1 MSDKYNQIKQTW
13 KIKSILNEAAND
25 WKQLYGCYPT
35 VKEFI
40 NLINEHSSVL
50 PNTSNIL
57 VEDRLITSNDI
68 TWLSETIINEQAVG
82 EEYFTNAKPQDIEN
96 LIKSAP
102 GMETKIRER
111 YARAQAAKIDNTNAA
126 AGKRTN
132 AERTAAESASGPTK
146 PNTAQAA
153 AAAAAKAEKTAKDR
167 SAQEAE
173 KAAEAKG
180 RKDQV
185 GAPPSAAAPAQE
197 RVRVT
202 PEEAAKATATDWRT
216 RSSDPAERIRQKEA
230 SDAER
235 ARARRAARPASS
247 SPPPTEVKPSWG
259 ERLTTGGL
267 DAADKFGKTVLT
279 GVEKVGTG
287 ALETGKFAA
296 RLPGGLIGAIPMV
309 AGAYGGDYV
318 GREIGGGDVGALA
331 GEVVGSWAANNAA
344 YGGAEWAGKKISNAA
359 SKIIP
364 QGVQNTGKTV
374 AKKWSD
380 FRDKVPLSDLLR
392 VPPKDG
398 PGLLQRNQL
407 TLGGAGGMAAAGLAS
422 NWADEEGK
430 KLFPAYK
437 AWGEANPGKKFAT
450 KLAVDLPLMTAG
462 AHLGNKASAMV
473 AGAAAANWADRK
485 AQEYFPGY
493 KAWGEANPK
502 TKIATTLPMMATG
515 AYLGNKALNA
525 AAPTVAKATTKL
537 AAAAPKTANILGKVG
552 KFAPWL
558 GLAAAGYGVLGGVN
572 RAMGD
577 DLVGGGLEVA
587 SNIAAP
593 IPVVGIPASLAID
606 AVGAYRDM
614 SPEDREKLHQTA
626 KDTVNIPK
634 QVKNVA
640 QGIVPSGL
648 SVPPESEDE
657 KQIRRMLDS
666 DNEQENPKRKLQPV
680 NEQFEM
686 SPSSVKLISKEILD
700 VLAKKLDTTI
710 AREVPGVLE
719 KEAVRVP
726 FEIPSYTNHPIT
738 VANSN
743 RSSTLRPNPISYDP
757 IDAIT
762 LPTAASPTITTTN
775 TSTGTGIQ
783 TSTTTFPIPKM
794 AAPSLPATKAVP
806 TLPVTKKAD
815 TSILPAV
822 ETKTDTSAATKT
834 KTKAKTSTL
843 TDVKTTTD
851 PAIKTEVDTQIDT
864 PFPVRS
870 VIGTPDVIEDDDN
883 TQNNFTRFAST
894 LSDPSLPDFDAETE
908 RLHARKGT
916 YLPQWNQ
923 GTQRYNNTAQTI
935 QINEKNE
942 KNVKPIK
949 RESHVSEDPG
959 VEDAAPRLHGT
970 ELSARKGVSMPYWD
984 QGTQSYRSIAQT
996 VGLQES
1002 RSGTLNTKSA
1012 LQARAKKQRYKVTV
1026 MENGKKL
1033 EVFATSIRGI
1043 RRVVYGKKNF
1053 RVHDGK
1059 GADITNYF
1067 KRLMS
1072 SNKSA

>member
-82 EEYFTNAKPQDIEN
+82 EDKINAWSDKQTEDFINANPGAEEKVRRIRDRY
-96 LIKSAP
+96 KSAQADNASAAR
-102 GMETKIRER
+102 GER
-111 YARAQAAKIDNTNAA
+111 ANS
-126 AGKRTN
+126 
-132 AERTAAESASGPTK
+132 ERTAAE
-146 PNTAQAA
+146 
-153 AAAAAKAEKTAKDR
+153 AAAKAEAEKTAKDR
-167 SAQEAE
+167 SAQEAA

-180 RKDQV
+180 RTDRV

-202 PEEAAKATATDWRT
+202 PEEAATATDWRT

-235 ARARRAARPASS
+235 ARARYAAKPA
-247 SPPPTEVKPSWG
+247 EVKPSWG

-279 GVEKVGTG
+279 GAEKIGTG
-287 ALETGKFAA
+287 ALETGKFAV
-296 RLPGGLIGAIPMV
+296 RLPGGLAGAIPMV
-309 AGAYGGDYV
+309 AGGWAGGEVGEKYGGTS
-318 GREIGGGDVGALA
+318 GRVA
-331 GEVVGSWAANNAA
+331 GEVAGSYFGNNLT
-344 YGGAEWAGKKISNAA
+344 YLGAELAGNKIRNAA
-359 SKIIP
+359 SKTIP
-364 QGVQNTGKTV
+364 QVVQNAGKAV
-374 AKKWSD
+374 AGGYGAVRNWLPWSD
-380 FRDKVPLSDLLR
+380 VLR
-392 VPPKDG
+392 VPPKNG
-398 PGLLQRNQL
+398 PGLTKRNWL
-407 TLGGAGGMAAAGLAS
+407 TLGGAGGMVAVGAGT
-422 NWADEEGK
+422 NWADEKAQE
-430 KLFPAYK
+430 LSPAYK
-437 AWGEANPGKKFAT
+437 AWAEANPKTKIAA

-462 AHLGNKASAMV
+462 AHLGNMATR
-473 AGAAAANWADRK
+473 AATPVVKNIATKIAPKAANWA
-485 AQEYFPGY
+485 
-493 KAWGEANPK
+493 
-502 TKIATTLPMMATG
+502 
-515 AYLGNKALNA
+515 
-525 AAPTVAKATTKL
+525 AKNI
-537 AAAAPKTANILGKVG
+537 APKIGKYIPG
-552 KFAPWL
+552 L
-558 GLAAAGYGVLGGVN
+558 GLAAAGTVIGLGAQ
-572 RAMGD
+572 RAYAGD
-577 DLVGGGLEVA
+577 PVGGGLDML
-587 SNIAAP
+587 SGGAAL
-593 IPVVGIPASLAID
+593 IPVAGIPISGALD

-614 SPEDREKLHQTA
+614 SPEDREVLKQTA
-626 KDTVNIPK
+626 KDTVNLPK

-640 QGIVPSGL
+640 QGITPSAL
-648 SVPPESEDE
+648 SVPQESEDE
-657 KQIRRMLDS
+657 KQKRRMLDS

-686 SPSSVKLISKEILD
+686 SPSSVNLITKEILD

-710 AREVPGVLE
+710 AREVSGVLE

-738 VANSN
+738 VANPN
-743 RSSTLRPNPISYDP
+743 RSSKLKANPISYDP

-783 TSTTTFPIPKM
+783 TGTTTFPIPKM
-794 AAPSLPATKAVP
+794 AVPSLPATKAVP

-822 ETKTDTSAATKT
+822 ETKTDTSPTTKTKT

-851 PAIKTEVDTQIDT
+851 PAIKTEVDTQTDT

-870 VIGTPDVIEDDDN
+870 VIGTSDVIEDDDN
-883 TQNNFTRFAST
+883 SQNNFTRFDST
-894 LSDPSLPDFDAETE
+894 VSDPSLPDFDANTE

-916 YLPQWNQ
+916 YLPQYNQ
-923 GTQRYNNTAQTI
+923 NTQRYNNIAQTI

-942 KNVKPIK
+942 KNEKPIK
-949 RESHVSEDPG
+949 RESHVSEDSG

-970 ELSARKGVSMPYWD
+970 ELGARKGVSMPYWD
-984 QGTQSYRSIAQT
+984 QGTQSYRSMAQT

-1026 MENGKKL
+1026 VENGKKL

>member
-40 NLINEHSSVL
+40 NLTNEHSSVL

-82 EEYFTNAKPQDIEN
+82 EDKINAWSDKQTEDFIN
-96 LIKSAP
+96 ANP
-102 GMETKIRER
+102 GAEEKVRGIRDR
-111 YARAQAAKIDNTNAA
+111 YKRAQADNASAA
-126 AGKRTN
+126 RGERAN
-132 AERTAAESASGPTK
+132 AERTGAE
-146 PNTAQAA
+146 
-153 AAAAAKAEKTAKDR
+153 AAAKAEAEKTAKDR
-167 SAQEAE
+167 SAQEAA
-173 KAAEAKG
+173 KAAQAKG

-185 GAPPSAAAPAQE
+185 GPPPSAAAPAQE
-197 RVRVT
+197 RVRIT
-202 PEEAAKATATDWRT
+202 PEEAAKATDWRT

-235 ARARRAARPASS
+235 ARARRAAKPASS
-247 SPPPTEVKPSWG
+247 SPSPAAKTSFADRMYTSADEFGNKIF
-259 ERLTTGGL
+259 TGLETAGS
-267 DAADKFGKTVLT
+267 AAKTVGRAANT
-279 GVEKVGTG
+279 
-287 ALETGKFAA
+287 TGKFAV
-296 RLPGGLIGAIPMV
+296 RLPGGLAGAIPMV
-309 AGAYGGDYV
+309 AGGYLGGEVGEKYGGTS
-318 GREIGGGDVGALA
+318 GRVA
-331 GEVVGSWAANNAA
+331 GEVAGSYLGNNAT
-344 YGGAEWAGKKISNAA
+344 YLGAEMLGKGIRNVA
-359 SKIIP
+359 SKTIP
-364 QGVQNTGKTV
+364 QGVQNAGKAV
-374 AKKWSD
+374 AGGYGAVRNWLPWSD
-380 FRDKVPLSDLLR
+380 VLR

-398 PGLLQRNQL
+398 PGLTKRNWL
-407 TLGGAGGMAAAGLAS
+407 TAGGAGGMVAVGAGT
-422 NWADEEGK
+422 NWADEKAQE
-430 KLFPAYK
+430 LSPAYK
-437 AWGEANPGKKFAT
+437 EWAAANPKTKIAA
-450 KLAVDLPLMTAG
+450 KLAVDLPLMTTG
-462 AHLGNKASAMV
+462 AKLGNMATKAATPV
-473 AGAAAANWADRK
+473 VKNIATKIAPKATNWAAANLASK
-485 AQEYFPGY
+485 IGKYVPG
-493 KAWGEANPK
+493 
-502 TKIATTLPMMATG
+502 
-515 AYLGNKALNA
+515 
-525 AAPTVAKATTKL
+525 
-537 AAAAPKTANILGKVG
+537 
-552 KFAPWL
+552 L
-558 GLAAAGYGVLGGVN
+558 GLAAAGTVIGLGAQ
-572 RAMGD
+572 RAYAGD
-577 DLVGGGLEVA
+577 PVGGGLEMV
-587 SNIAAP
+587 SGGAAL
-593 IPVVGIPASLAID
+593 IPGVGIPISGALD

-614 SPEDREKLHQTA
+614 SPEDRKVVNQSV

-640 QGIVPSGL
+640 QRIVPSAL
-648 SVPPESEDE
+648 SVPAQSEEE
-657 KQIRRMLDS
+657 KQRIRMLDS

-680 NEQFEM
+680 NEQKVSV
-686 SPSSVKLISKEILD
+686 SPAEVKIITKEILD

-710 AREVPGVLE
+710 ARKIPGVLE

-738 VANSN
+738 VANPN
-743 RSSTLRPNPISYDP
+743 RSSKLKANPISFDP
-757 IDAIT
+757 IDPIT

-775 TSTGTGIQ
+775 TSTSTGIQ

-794 AAPSLPATKAVP
+794 AAPTLPATKAVP
-806 TLPVTKKAD
+806 TLPATKTD

-822 ETKTDTSAATKT
+822 ETKTDTSPATKTKTKT

-851 PAIKTEVDTQIDT
+851 PAIKTEVETQPDT
-864 PFPVRS
+864 PFPVRA
-870 VIGTPDVIEDDDN
+870 VIGTSDVIEDDDN
-883 TQNNFTRFAST
+883 SQNNFTRFNST
-894 LSDPSLPDFDAETE
+894 VSDPSLPDFDANTE

-916 YLPQWNQ
+916 YLPQYNQ
-923 GTQRYNNTAQTI
+923 NTQKYNNIAQTI

-942 KNVKPIK
+942 KSIK
-949 RESHVSEDPG
+949 RESHVSEDSG

-970 ELSARKGVSMPYWD
+970 ELGARKGVSMPYWD
-984 QGTQSYRSIAQT
+984 QGTQSYRSIAGT

-1072 SNKSA
+1072 SNKST

>member
-1 MSDKYNQIKQTW
+1 MSK
-13 KIKSILNEAAND
+13 
-25 WKQLYGCYPT
+25 
-35 VKEFI
+35 
-40 NLINEHSSVL
+40 
-50 PNTSNIL
+50 
-57 VEDRLITSNDI
+57 
-68 TWLSETIINEQAVG
+68 TIINEQAVG
-82 EEYFTNAKPQDIEN
+82 EDKINAWSDKQTEDFINANPGAEEKVRRIRDRY
-96 LIKSAP
+96 KSA
-102 GMETKIRER
+102 
-111 YARAQAAKIDNTNAA
+111 QADNAS
-126 AGKRTN
+126 
-132 AERTAAESASGPTK
+132 AAE
-146 PNTAQAA
+146 
-153 AAAAAKAEKTAKDR
+153 AAAKAEAEKTAKDR
-167 SAQEAE
+167 SAQEAA

-202 PEEAAKATATDWRT
+202 PEEAATAPDWSSGSVKQTAQERIDKENASRKEEYRQRWAEQN
-216 RSSDPAERIRQKEA
+216 RSSGSSPSPAAKTSVADKMYTAADEFGNKIFTGLEA
-230 SDAER
+230 AGSA
-235 ARARRAARPASS
+235 AKTVGRAANA
-247 SPPPTEVKPSWG
+247 
-259 ERLTTGGL
+259 
-267 DAADKFGKTVLT
+267 
-279 GVEKVGTG
+279 
-287 ALETGKFAA
+287 TGKFAA
-296 RLPGGLIGAIPMV
+296 RFPGGLIGAIPMV

-318 GREIGGGDVGALA
+318 GREIGGDVGALP
-331 GEVVGSWAANNAA
+331 GEVIGSWATNNAA

-359 SKIIP
+359 SKIVP
-364 QGVQNTGKTV
+364 QGVQNAGKAV
-374 AKKWSD
+374 AGSYGAVRNWLPWSD
-380 FRDKVPLSDLLR
+380 VLR

-398 PGLLQRNQL
+398 PGLLQTNQL

-437 AWGEANPGKKFAT
+437 AWGKANPGKKFAT

-502 TKIATTLPMMATG
+502 TKITTTTLPMMATG
-515 AYLGNKALNA
+515 AYLGNKAFNA
-525 AAPTVAKATTKL
+525 AAPTVTKATTKL

-640 QGIVPSGL
+640 QGMVPSAL
-648 SVPPESEDE
+648 SVPQESEDE
-657 KQIRRMLDS
+657 KQKRRMLDS
-666 DNEQENPKRKLQPV
+666 DNETVTAPPTGPENPLGNGPDIGKINREITQKRKLQPV
-680 NEQFEM
+680 NEAI
-686 SPSSVKLISKEILD
+686 KIISKEILD
-700 VLAKKLDTTI
+700 ILAKEIDTAI

-738 VANSN
+738 VANPN
-743 RSSTLRPNPISYDP
+743 RSFTLKPNPISFDP
-757 IDAIT
+757 IDPIS
-762 LPTAASPTITTTN
+762 LPTAAPPTITTTN
-775 TSTGTGIQ
+775 TSAPTGIQ
-783 TSTTTFPIPKM
+783 TGTTTFPIPKVNI
-794 AAPSLPATKAVP
+794 PTTPTKAVP

-815 TSILPAV
+815 TSILPAK
-822 ETKTDTSAATKT
+822 TTDTAIDTAIDTSVLPAIKTRIKHKTKT
-834 KTKAKTSTL
+834 KTKV
-843 TDVKTTTD
+843 DTTTD
-851 PAIKTEVDTQIDT
+851 PVIVIKSKVDTKPDT
-864 PFPVRS
+864 DNPTRT
-870 VIGTPDVIEDDDN
+870 VIGTSDVIEDDDN

-894 LSDPSLPDFDAETE
+894 LSDPSFPDFDAETE

-923 GTQRYNNTAQTI
+923 GTQSYNNIAQTI

-959 VEDAAPRLHGT
+959 IEDAAPRLHGT